1 MAVSTNSS
9 SNKTF
14 NPSDFVVRFLPI
26 RQLPCLPTANAAG
39 KQWSRRT
46 SLPVAI
52 QAKFLIQEPLATP

>member
-26 RQLPCLPTANAAG
+26 RQLPRLPTANAAG

-46 SLPVAI
+46 SLPIAI
-52 QAKFLIQEPLATP
+52 SG